1 MAAVSRQSA
10 STTARETYL
19 NLLRVHEKLFG
30 EFAALFREH
39 GLTHAQFNVLR
50 ILLGAPEGGVPCQ
63 YISERLLNRVP
74 DVTRLI
80 DRMETADLVSR
91 QRSTEDRRVVLVAA
105 TKKGRKLCEELARP
119 VMDLHR
125 RQLAHVA
132 PRKLEQ
138 LNKGL
143 QDILTGP

>member
-1 MAAVSRQSA
+1 MSRSS
-10 STTARETYL
+10 STSTARDTYL

-30 EFAALFREH
+30 EFSALFREH

-50 ILLGAPEGGVPCQ
+50 ILLGAPAGGVPCQ

-80 DRMETADLVSR
+80 DRMEAAELVR
-91 QRSTEDRRVVLVAA
+91 RERSTEDRRVVLVAA
-105 TKKGRKLCEELARP
+105 TRKGKKLCEDLARP

-125 RQLAHVA
+125 RQLAHVS

-143 QDILTGP
+143 QEILSGS